1 MSKILKISIMTLAAI
16 FLIGCGGGDS
26 EVDALVD
33 AMVSESEGAIS
44 EKDAKCFVNG
54 IKDEASDK
62 QWDMFVAMTLDG
74 AEADM
79 DDLDSM
85 MEDLDS
91 AVALASVTMSAALKC
106 GVDMEL

>member
-44 EKDAKCFVNG
+44 EEDAKCLVNG
-54 IKDEASDK
+54 IKDGATDE
-62 QWDMFVAMTLDG
+62 QWDLFVAMSLDG
-74 AEADM
+74 AVPDEEN
-79 DDLDSM
+79 L
-85 MEDLDS
+85 ES
-91 AVALASVTMSAALKC
+91 AMGLGLATMTASVKC
-106 GVDMEL
+106 GIEMEL